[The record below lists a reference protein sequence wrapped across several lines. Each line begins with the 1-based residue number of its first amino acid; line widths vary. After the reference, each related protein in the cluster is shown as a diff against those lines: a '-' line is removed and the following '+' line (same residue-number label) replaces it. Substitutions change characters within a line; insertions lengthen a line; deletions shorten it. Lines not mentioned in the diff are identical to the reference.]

1 MSQVVKTLDKEKIFE
16 EFAQYAL
23 TLFVVLALRN
33 ITWTLQVLLNIA
45 SKPKLNP
52 IIAIHNSN

>member
-1 MSQVVKTLDKEKIFE
+1 MSKVVKTLDKEKIFE

-45 SKPKLNP
+45 PKPKLNP

>member
-16 EFAQYAL
+16 EIAQYTL

-45 SKPKLNP
+45 PKPKLNP